1 MITRLEDFLGTRLE
15 GLFKRAFPRPL
26 EPSDLARALHKQML
40 KQRLK
45 SIKYTYVPNF
55 YLLRLHPGDYQ
66 NFAPY
71 QHSLLGELAEFLEK
85 KAKERNLY
93 LIKPLEIK
101 LDCDE
106 QIPQG
111 KIKVF
116 GRLQEGL
123 DRIEE
128 NISDEENMDTRI
140 YQPGFAEK
148 ASELSAS
155 QWVLEVTEG
164 VDKGKSFTLTK
175 YRNIIGRNASAEVSL
190 LDPAVSRYH
199 AQLELLGQQVLLTD
213 LGSTNGTMY
222 QGQPVESVLLDSGEK
237 FQIGNSTIVLREY
250 GHD

>member
-45 SIKYTYVPNF
+45 SIKYTYIPNF

-71 QHSLLGELAEFLEK
+71 QQSLLGELAEFLEK
-85 KAKERNLY
+85 KAKERNLH

-106 QIPQG
+106 QVPQG

-116 GRLQEGL
+116 SRLQEGL

-128 NISDEENMDTRI
+128 NIFDGENMDTRI

-148 ASELSAS
+148 ANELNTS
-155 QWVLEVTEG
+155 QWVLEVTAG
-164 VDKGKSFTLTK
+164 VDKGKSFPLTK
-175 YRNIIGRNASAEVSL
+175 YRNIIGRNAGAEISL

-213 LGSTNGTMY
+213 LGSTNGTIY
-222 QGQPVESVLLDSGEK
+222 QGQPVDSVLLDSGEE
-237 FQIGNSTIVLREY
+237 FQIGNSTIVLQEY
-250 GHD
+250 GDD